1 MRSELF
7 ESKLKP
13 RATRARRELAKASL
27 SLEPTAVD
35 AALADESMPMV
46 TERGSRLDPAAK
58 AMASAHAASAGDLSD
73 STLLESLAE
82 QLDMLHEQQ
91 RQIRLLLDRAGHTR
105 IDAANA

>member
-13 RATRARRELAKASL
+13 RATRARRDLTKTQL

-46 TERGSRLDPAAK
+46 AERGSRLDPAETAVT
-58 AMASAHAASAGDLSD
+58 SARVASAGDLSD
-73 STLLESLAE
+73 SMLLESLAE

-91 RQIRLLLDRAGHTR
+91 RQIRLLLDRAGHSR
-105 IDAANA
+105 VDAANA